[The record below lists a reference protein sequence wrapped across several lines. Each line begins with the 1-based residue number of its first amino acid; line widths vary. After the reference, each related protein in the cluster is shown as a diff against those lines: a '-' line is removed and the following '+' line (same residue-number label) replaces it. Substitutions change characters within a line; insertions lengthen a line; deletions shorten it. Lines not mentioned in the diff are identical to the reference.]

1 MLRRRLRFLHASI
14 AVETPFVL
22 DAAPVFQIAPHCS
35 CAIEYEVAPLA
46 LSHEFEP
53 SPGCY
58 SAQEE
63 QKMMWNALTGSR
75 LSVLL
80 PILLVA
86 SGADAATQ
94 TYTVTGHFNMIAGA
108 TGNIAGFPTDS
119 RLLASMTPVG
129 EFTAAIASGSM
140 TIDPSSGEFLGI
152 SVAIDDASFTLDAT
166 WHIAGLPPPPH
177 GTISNSNMS
186 HGATGGE
193 VGAVGPGEIDY
204 ATGVDFQVVSGTASC
219 SSPFGALFCQNDSI
233 GPFFDVNTGEI
244 YAVGQSNPFAI
255 DILPDQSVVL
265 TIVFDTGIVT
275 GDAQAVQTI
284 TLTGSPASA
293 PTVPALPAWGIALL
307 VVAIVSRG
315 MKKLG

>member
-1 MLRRRLRFLHASI
+1 
-14 AVETPFVL
+14 
-22 DAAPVFQIAPHCS
+22 
-35 CAIEYEVAPLA
+35 
-46 LSHEFEP
+46 
-53 SPGCY
+53 
-58 SAQEE
+58 
-63 QKMMWNALTGSR
+63 MWSALTGSR
-75 LSVLL
+75 LSILL

-86 SGADAATQ
+86 SGVDAASQ
-94 TYTVTGHFNMIAGA
+94 TYTVTGNFNMIAGA
-108 TGNIAGFPTDS
+108 TGNIAGYPTDP
-119 RLLASMTPVG
+119 RLLSSMTPVG
-129 EFTAAIASGSM
+129 EFTANASGSM

-152 SVAIDDASFTLDAT
+152 SVAVDDASFTLDAT

-193 VGAVGPGEIDY
+193 IGAVGPGEIDY

-244 YAVGQSNPFAI
+244 YAVGQSNPFVI

-284 TLTGSPASA
+284 TLTGSPVPA
-293 PTVPALPAWGIALL
+293 PSVPALSAWGMALL
-307 VVAIVSRG
+307 LGAIASLG
-315 MKKLG
+315 MRKLS